1 MSPATPIASALIGED
16 ETFVRMTLQQR
27 LQHALTIATFTT
39 LVVTGF
45 PLIYPDWPIW
55 SWIGLG
61 GSGFVLRSLLHRI
74 AGGGLIVVSLWH
86 VAYVMLT
93 EEGSLYFREMM
104 PKIVDAKQMVESVMN
119 KLGLGDALHR
129 RGILRG
135 LFDRSPWLRGSSPPL
150 YGKYNWIEKFEYLA
164 IVWGNFVMILTGL
177 CLWFFEAAFALFP
190 KPVIDIIKLVHGFE
204 ALLALLA
211 IVIWHMYCVHLN
223 PEVFPMSRMWLD
235 GRISGKLLRHHYPG
249 WYREIEAERREKAR
263 IAAALRWYE
272 LQQPPVAAAEGSRD
286 GGGVEVAGRTARR

>member
-1 MSPATPIASALIGED
+1 MSREARVPSPLIGDD
-16 ETFVRMTLQQR
+16 EVFVRMTLQQR
-27 LQHALTIATFTT
+27 LQHVLIIVTFTT

-45 PLIYPDWPIW
+45 PLIYPGWRLWD
-55 SWIGLG
+55 WIGV
-61 GSGFVLRSLLHRI
+61 GSSAFGVRSLLHRI

-104 PKIVDAKQMVESVMN
+104 PKLIDARQIVESVMN
-119 KLGLGDALHR
+119 KLGLGDALYR
-129 RGILRG
+129 RGILKG
-135 LFDRSPWLRGSSPPL
+135 LFDRSPWMRGGEPPQ

-190 KPVIDIIKLVHGFE
+190 KPAIDIIKLVHGFE
-204 ALLALLA
+204 ALLAFLA
-211 IVIWHMYCVHLN
+211 IIIWHMYCVHLN
-223 PEVFPMSRMWLD
+223 PEVFPMSRMWLN
-235 GRISGKLLRHHYPG
+235 GKISGKLLRHHYPG

-263 IAAALRWYE
+263 VEAALRWYD
-272 LQQPPVAAAEGSRD
+272 LQRSADGTEGAGDVA
-286 GGGVEVAGRTARR
+286 GGGRGGRGGAR